1 MKGESEG
8 KDERIAGLCLRK
20 GKNKRME
27 KNIVWC
33 FKDRKYCFKQTERA
47 VNKAEQTDVGK

>member
-1 MKGESEG
+1 MKGEPEG

-27 KNIVWC
+27 KSIEWYFPV
-33 FKDRKYCFKQTERA
+33 RS
-47 VNKAEQTDVGK
+47 